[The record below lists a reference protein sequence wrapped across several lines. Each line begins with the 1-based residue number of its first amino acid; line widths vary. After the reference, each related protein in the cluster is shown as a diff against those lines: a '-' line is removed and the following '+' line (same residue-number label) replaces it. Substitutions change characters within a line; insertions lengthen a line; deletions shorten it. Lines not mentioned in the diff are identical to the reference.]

1 MAGRN
6 IEPSSLHTRKTGLR
20 PHLRYPG
27 MKSMALTVVP
37 GDINAEGSDK
47 KRLLFLGNM
56 THSLTWMN
64 VLPWPTADSSQPYTS
79 RGGTSRDET
88 YRIGPETEAV
98 ALGNV
103 TEMTPTVRYNE
114 YGSQNPIREMY
125 RRA

>member
-1 MAGRN
+1 
-6 IEPSSLHTRKTGLR
+6 
-20 PHLRYPG
+20 

-47 KRLLFLGNM
+47 KRLLFLAFDLAFATRGNM